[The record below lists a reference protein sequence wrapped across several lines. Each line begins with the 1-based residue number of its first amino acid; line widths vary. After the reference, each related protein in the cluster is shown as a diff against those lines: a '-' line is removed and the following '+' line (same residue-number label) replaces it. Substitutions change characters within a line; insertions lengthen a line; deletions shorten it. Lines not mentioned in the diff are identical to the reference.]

1 MNLKVKN
8 EMTSLELVEQINF
21 FRKKEGKKTK
31 LEHFNLLNVIRD
43 EFEEEINALK
53 IQAVEYRDKKGEK
66 RPMFILTLSQAKQV
80 LVRESKYV
88 RRAIIQYI
96 EKLEQALKKPR
107 QEQTKL
113 DFQNQTPIRTTWKGE
128 PVMEVVQLSKM
139 TGITNG
145 NIHWRV
151 YGKKV
156 TLRYKELQ
164 EYKQENRK
172 VNHKGYSAISILSK
186 ETVIAIC
193 KKYGIYEKYKDFINN
208 YFRVDNRLEDKTPK
222 VPVIRANFDKVDSKE
237 EIDVRKAEVVVK
249 TLPYIGDAQLR
260 DYIAEHLSRELL
272 GKKFFRAFDCT
283 MKCLALREDL
293 NRKGLKHKREV
304 EERMKNSESYLSL
317 PQAGKDII
325 DSIFE

>member
-88 RRAIIQYI
+88 RRAIIQHI
-96 EKLEQALKKPR
+96 EKLEQALRKPK
-107 QEQTKL
+107 QTKL

-186 ETVIAIC
+186 EMVIAIC
-193 KKYGIYEKYKDFINN
+193 KKYGIYEKYKDFIEN
-208 YFRVDNRLEDKTPK
+208 YFRVDNRIEDKTPK

-237 EIDVRKAEVVVK
+237 EFLKDKYYRVMYENIKEAYEIESKIERIYIEELIPIYNQIEGLCK
-249 TLPYIGDAQLR
+249 T
-260 DYIAEHLSRELL
+260 
-272 GKKFFRAFDCT
+272 
-283 MKCLALREDL
+283 
-293 NRKGLKHKREV
+293 KREQFLSPHY
-304 EERMKNSESYLSL
+304 RMKYGREQSS
-317 PQAGKDII
+317 KVK
-325 DSIFE
+325 

>member
-1 MNLKVKN
+1 MNNLVKVENNSKYGFVVSSRN
-8 EMTSLELVEQINF
+8 VSIVVKRRHDNVMRDIEKIITEGSPQIRGLFIKSEYIASN
-21 FRKKEGKKTK
+21 GKKNK
-31 LEHFNLLNVIRD
+31 EYLLLKDGVILYLFNVQGLYEEKMAYIN
-43 EFEEEINALK
+43 EFN
-53 IQAVEYRDKKGEK
+53 R
-66 RPMFILTLSQAKQV
+66 M
-80 LVRESKYV
+80 
-88 RRAIIQYI
+88 
-96 EKLEQALKKPR
+96 EQALRKPK
-107 QEQTKL
+107 QTKL
-113 DFQNQTPIRTTWKGE
+113 DFQEKDVIRTTWKGE
-128 PVMEVVQLSKM
+128 PVIELVQLARYINM
-139 TGITNG
+139 TSDNLHFLTK
-145 NIHWRV
+145 HD
-151 YGKKV
+151 KV
-156 TLRYKELQ
+156 TLRYRKLMEFRKENPRRYNQ
-164 EYKQENRK
+164 S
-172 VNHKGYSAISILSK
+172 VNAISILFK
-186 ETVIAIC
+186 ETVITIC

-317 PQAGKDII
+317 SQAGKDII